1 MRELALIEALSEIL
15 DHDHDR
21 VVRRLGDDAAVVR
34 ARPFSVTSVDTMV
47 DGVHFR
53 FATPRPTATLA
64 DVGHRALAGA
74 LSDLGAMGADPG
86 EAYLALVLPPGL
98 EQDGV
103 LELFRAAQAL
113 AQRCG
118 IAIAGGDLARGPA
131 LVVSVTVVGWAD
143 SAEELVGRDGARPG
157 DLVGVT
163 GTLGGSGAGLA
174 LLDGQT
180 TIADDG
186 LRDALVQAHLRP
198 LPRIAEG
205 RALAAAGASAMVDL
219 SDGLATDADH
229 VARRSGVRLALEL
242 ERIPLAAGVADVAQ
256 ALGRA
261 PAAFAATAGE
271 DYELCVCVPPAARA
285 AAERAAPITWIGTV
299 AAAAPAGAG
308 VTLLSAADARER
320 DGDDAEASLR
330 GYEHDF
336 RNGTPPISS

>member
-21 VVRRLGDDAAVVR
+21 VVRRIGDDAAVVR
-34 ARPFSVTSVDTMV
+34 ARPYSVTSVDTMV

-86 EAYLALVLPPGL
+86 EAYLAIVLPPGL
-98 EQDGV
+98 EQDDV
-103 LELFRAAQAL
+103 LELFRSAQAL
-113 AQRCG
+113 AQRYG
-118 IAIAGGDLARGPA
+118 VAIAGGDLARGPA

-143 SAEELVGRDGARPG
+143 TAQELVGRDGARPG

-163 GTLGGSGAGLA
+163 GPLGGSGAGLA
-174 LLDGQT
+174 LLDGR
-180 TIADDG
+180 ADVAPP
-186 LRDALVQAHLRP
+186 LRDPLVRAHLRP

-205 RALAAAGASAMVDL
+205 RALAAAGARAMIDL
-219 SDGLATDADH
+219 SDGLATDAEH
-229 VARRSGVRLALEL
+229 LAQRSGVRLVLDL
-242 ERIPLAAGVADVAQ
+242 ERVPLAAGVAEVAA

-261 PAAFAATAGE
+261 PEAFAATAGE
-271 DYELCVCVPPAARA
+271 DYELCACVPPAAKA

-299 AAAAPAGAG
+299 QPAAASGAG
-308 VTLLSAADARER
+308 VSLRSADARSEPR
-320 DGDDAEASLR
+320 GRADASLR

-336 RNGTPPISS
+336 RDGPPPSSS